1 MFKRILV
8 AFDGSEHA
16 NRAAHVA
23 LDLAA
28 KYSAHVTFLLVSYS
42 LGSPGGV
49 TPGSGGGWIM
59 QTDDSSIIEQ
69 ASNIALAKGL
79 QDEDFEVVVETGHLA
94 KTIVNYALRN
104 DYDVIVLGRRG
115 VGKVKALLLGSVS
128 TEVLSLAKCT
138 VITVT

>member
-1 MFKRILV
+1 MVPNTPAERHMWLSI
-8 AFDGSEHA
+8 SPR
-16 NRAAHVA
+16 NTA
-23 LDLAA
+23 LTSLC
-28 KYSAHVTFLLVSYS
+28 LLVSYS
-42 LGSPGGV
+42 LAGGGSPVGAGGA
-49 TPGSGGGWIM
+49 WIAH
-59 QTDDSSIIEQ
+59 TDDRSITEQ

-104 DYDVIVLGRRG
+104 NYDVIVLGRRG

-138 VITVT
+138 VITVS

>member
-42 LGSPGGV
+42 LASPRVGSPR
-49 TPGSGGGWIM
+49 SGGGWIM

-104 DYDVIVLGRRG
+104 NYDVIVLGRRG

>member
-8 AFDGSEHA
+8 AFDGSKHA

-28 KYSAHVTFLLVSYS
+28 KYSARVTFLIVDYVHVPSV
-42 LGSPGGV
+42 GS
-49 TPGSGGGWIM
+49 SGGASGM
-59 QTDDSSIIEQ
+59 DASSAIKK
-69 ASNIALAKGL
+69 ALKIAREKGL
-79 QDEDFEVVVETGHLA
+79 QDEDFKVVVEVGFA
-94 KTIVNYALRN
+94 AQTIANYAVHY
-104 DYDVIVLGRRG
+104 DYDVIVMGRRG